1 MKEGIKHIEFW
12 VSDLKRSDRFYSE
25 FFNILGWKKVGDSSF
40 KLGST
45 KLYFKQSDKSR
56 IDTLGVRHICFWAK
70 SRVVVDKVAELVK
83 AQGVKKIRGSVEM
96 KGKEYS
102 SGYYTVDFC
111 DPDGC
116 IVEVAHTP
124 D

>member
-12 VSDLKRSDRFYSE
+12 VSDLKRSGLFYSE
-25 FFNILGWKKVGDSSF
+25 FFNILGWKKVGDVSF

-45 KLYFKQSDKSR
+45 KIYFKQSYKVR
-56 IDTLGVRHICFWAK
+56 ADTLGVRHICFWAK
-70 SRVVVDKVAELVK
+70 SRMVVDKVAEFVK
-83 AQGVKKIRGSVEM
+83 VQGVKKIRGPIEM
-96 KGKEYS
+96 RGKEYS
-102 SGYYTVDFC
+102 PGYYTVDFC

-116 IVEVAHTP
+116 IVEVAYTP